1 MKTEDVFPR
10 KWLSGDDLPHD
21 VGVTIERV
29 VLEEL
34 RNPKTHKPERKPVAY
49 FVGKKRGLI
58 LNVTN
63 WKTLA
68 RLYGDESD
76 RWRGRR
82 VLLGPE
88 EVEVRGER
96 VRAVR
101 VKGAALDPLPSEAR
115 DGLRV
120 ASPEAPTLPAPA
132 SNDA

>member
-1 MKTEDVFPR
+1 MKTDDVFPR

-29 VLEEL
+29 VMEEL
-34 RNPKTHKPERKPVAY
+34 RNPKTHKPERKPAAY

-63 WKTLA
+63 WRTLA

-76 RWRGRR
+76 GWRGRR

-96 VRAVR
+96 VRAIR
-101 VKGAALDPLPSEAR
+101 VKGAAPDPLPAEAR
-115 DGLRV
+115 ESKGV
-120 ASPEAPTLPAPA
+120 AGPESPAIASPTSLEG
-132 SNDA
+132 